1 MDIESVSKN
10 KNEIVYHS
18 LLEEIRN
25 GQLPAGTRL
34 PSERELAD
42 QYACSRITV
51 RSALEK
57 LGKKQVIRRIQGN
70 GTFVNGIDTIVS
82 NDFRVGLILDAE

>member
-25 GQLPAGTRL
+25 GLLPAGTRL
-34 PSERELAD
+34 PSER
-42 QYACSRITV
+42 
-51 RSALEK
+51 
-57 LGKKQVIRRIQGN
+57 
-70 GTFVNGIDTIVS
+70 
-82 NDFRVGLILDAE
+82 